1 MIIKQK
7 INIQFYLALLPHLL
21 INLQILKKEE
31 KNLRNLF
38 IRQDQVF
45 INICL
50 TLVEKIEVS

>member
-1 MIIKQK
+1 
-7 INIQFYLALLPHLL
+7 
-21 INLQILKKEE
+21 LKKEE